1 MAWYQRWPSEDEVA
15 RHQRLVIIILVDRD
29 LDGEIGIAVAVD
41 IALDE
46 PVGTGLKGAKLAG
59 DIAER
64 GAADEGEGGV
74 AVGRV
79 AVGVDGRE
87 GDPVVPPELEDMVLA
102 PGGRFRAAP
111 VALDVPPVVSA
122 SRRLGA
128 EPADQYI
135 GTFVAAQQV
144 VAGIADEEIVL
155 LAAGD
160 PVVAGSAMDDEAPV
174 MLLDSVE
181 GQGLVPFERRGG
193 HEK

>member
-46 PVGTGLKGAKLAG
+46 PVGTGLIGAKLTG

-87 GDPVVPPELEDMVLA
+87 VDPVVPPELEYMVLA
-102 PGGRFRAAP
+102 PLGRFRAAP
-111 VALDVPPVVSA
+111 VEVDVPPEVPAPQLV
-122 SRRLGA
+122 GA
-128 EPADQYI
+128 EPADQHI
-135 GTFVAAQQV
+135 GT
-144 VAGIADEEIVL
+144 L
-155 LAAGD
+155 
-160 PVVAGSAMDDEAPV
+160 
-174 MLLDSVE
+174 
-181 GQGLVPFERRGG
+181 
-193 HEK
+193 